1 MNYLVKCFLDR
12 ERKHFAQYIKN
23 KVLFFLLQKYTRSN
37 LNKEDIDNSYNS
49 EKKDLELIYYKF
61 RKKSKKLFLLPD

>member
-1 MNYLVKCFLDR
+1 MFFRPGAETFD
-12 ERKHFAQYIKN
+12 QYIKN

-49 EKKDLELIYYKF
+49 AKKDLELIYIIWQKIYSNK
-61 RKKSKKLFLLPD
+61 